1 MRKNR
6 FIGQDRCY
14 HLISR
19 LAHRA
24 FFLDDEEKDRAVALM
39 RRVEEFSGVVVLAY
53 AFMSNHFHIFVYVPK
68 AEEIDEAEVMR
79 RIRALYRGASL
90 AQVVATW
97 NRLKTEERELF
108 RRARPTRRYVSR
120 FEAYMASFVRRMWN
134 SSEFMRTFKQHFTMS
149 FNGRREHSGTMFEGR
164 YHERNHPAERPAM
177 WRTSAY
183 IDINAWEAGI
193 AERPEDYRW
202 CSFAA
207 AAGGD
212 RKARAG
218 YAFMYGGGGWQVVRG
233 CHEKSMR
240 EAMSEVLKAREAEKG
255 DCHAGRGVASF
266 RSKADP
272 QLDIPEKVGI
282 GLARGSEKVAKR
294 ILELLA
300 DGPMRP
306 SALRE
311 AVGIRSR
318 VHFSRCYMT
327 PLVEKGLVARTD
339 PDKPMSPRQEYKLA

>member
-1 MRKNR
+1 
-6 FIGQDRCY
+6 
-14 HLISR
+14 
-19 LAHRA
+19 
-24 FFLDDEEKDRAVALM
+24 
-39 RRVEEFSGVVVLAY
+39 
-53 AFMSNHFHIFVYVPK
+53 
-68 AEEIDEAEVMR
+68 
-79 RIRALYRGASL
+79 
-90 AQVVATW
+90 
-97 NRLKTEERELF
+97 
-108 RRARPTRRYVSR
+108 
-120 FEAYMASFVRRMWN
+120 
-134 SSEFMRTFKQHFTMS
+134 
-149 FNGRREHSGTMFEGR
+149 
-164 YHERNHPAERPAM
+164 M

-255 DCHAGRGVASF
+255 DCHAGRGAASF

-272 QLDIPEKVGI
+272 QLDIPEEVGI

-300 DGPMRP
+300 YGPMRP

-339 PDKPMSPRQEYKLA
+339 PDRPMSPRQEYKLA